1 MAKRLADTDKYKKK
15 FIRSLPAAYKL
26 LWDYICLDCNHAG
39 IWEVDFEVA
48 QLRLGNDITINE
60 QEALKLFNNEEEKV
74 VVLNHG
80 SKWFIKPFIEFQ
92 YGNLDPNN
100 RVHSSVLALLKKEG
114 IKGLARVLNDP
125 KNKSKDKDK
134 DSIKDKYGDFVLL
147 TGLEFKNLVDK
158 FGESKVKS
166 LIETM
171 NNGIAAKGYKY
182 KSHYHALL
190 NWEKREPII
199 KNNKQ
204 TTQSQV
210 SRNPKPK
217 KDCDVCKGTGKIPD
231 GSNKGAQCFCVV

>member
-48 QLRLGNDITINE
+48 QLRLGKDITINE
-60 QEALKLFNNEEEKV
+60 QEALKVFNTDELKIK
-74 VVLNHG
+74 VLNGG
-80 SKWFIKPFIEFQ
+80 SKWLVLPFIDFQ
-92 YGNLDPNN
+92 YGELNPNN
-100 RVHSSVLALLKKEG
+100 RVHLSVLELLKKEG
-114 IKGLARVLNDP
+114 IKGLVRPLQGA
-125 KNKSKDKDK
+125 KSKSKDKAK

-147 TGLEFKNLVDK
+147 TGLEFKALVDK
-158 FGESKVKS
+158 FGEPKVKA

-171 NNGIAAKGYKY
+171 NNGINAKGYKY

-199 KNNKQ
+199 TSKEKPS
-204 TTQSQV
+204 QSQI
-210 SRNPKPK
+210 RKIPQAK
-217 KDCDVCKGTGKIPD
+217 KDCDVCKGSGFVKQN
-231 GSNKGAQCFCVV
+231 GHKAQCFCVV